1 MWPLIAPSVSVGWSA
16 PMWGSLLGHLWSGWV
31 QELKNVRRNYKEEI
45 LKQTFIT
52 QWKFDCLLF
61 IIFNTNVNSRPMLF
75 HISGQGGLFM
85 ILSISLSSM
94 KSLRSPWVISCHG
107 RSSFPIFLSK
117 SLLVGAKLLQKSR
130 ITRTYESC
138 FTQHSDRVKKLSRL
152 ASQNERLASDHGM
165 RGQLVVFV
173 GDKNIKT
180 KKSHCLKKGL
190 QTLIWRFISILRIIR
205 WAVCVGMQ

>member
-52 QWKFDCLLF
+52 QWKFDYLLF
-61 IIFNTNVNSRPMLF
+61 IIFNTNVNARPMLF
-75 HISGQGGLFM
+75 HISGQGGLFI

-130 ITRTYESC
+130 ITRTSYIRILFHTTFRQGQNNYPGWPHRMRDWPQIMGWE
-138 FTQHSDRVKKLSRL
+138 
-152 ASQNERLASDHGM
+152 AS
-165 RGQLVVFV
+165 
-173 GDKNIKT
+173 
-180 KKSHCLKKGL
+180 
-190 QTLIWRFISILRIIR
+190 
-205 WAVCVGMQ
+205 